1 MLFAHWYF
9 YLYIGLEHQHFSWSR
24 DKWHNEAQYQRPMII
39 VCDQN
44 VHDETYVKLTCNVLF
59 TAEYVKQCSRSDPKL
74 ITCLID
80 ALHHLRSYLRV
91 GISEIELPSVEPFR
105 VSIFYI
111 VYYLAWVMTYN
122 LHIVNA
128 INTYFFI
135 YKLYKKMIYLS
146 WNHRQCLSRR

>member
-1 MLFAHWYF
+1 
-9 YLYIGLEHQHFSWSR
+9 
-24 DKWHNEAQYQRPMII
+24 MII

-44 VHDETYVKLTCNVLF
+44 VRDETYVELMTPMCNVLF
-59 TAEYVKQCSRSDPKL
+59 AAEYVKQCSRSDPKL

-111 VYYLAWVMTYN
+111 VYCLA
-122 LHIVNA
+122 
-128 INTYFFI
+128 
-135 YKLYKKMIYLS
+135 
-146 WNHRQCLSRR
+146 